1 MPTPQ
6 NYQTHSN
13 NLSANCWRIVWV
25 CLTILSNWR
34 WYGEAHWTLS
44 VQKDH
49 KVIFKW
55 CALLCMSLFP
65 SFHLSSQEPCIIW
78 LSFLVLMNKMIISQG
93 VFFIF
98 ILVLV
103 SWAATGV
110 KGQKIMSLTP
120 YLRNCTSY
128 DYGFWY
134 TCVKWSYLR
143 QFFGNF

>member
-1 MPTPQ
+1 MPAPQ

-34 WYGEAHWTLS
+34 WNAEAHWTLS

-103 SWAATGV
+103 FWAVTGV
-110 KGQKIMSLTP
+110 KGQKIVRNDKKFCRTL
-120 YLRNCTSY
+120 YLSKHTSY
-128 DYGFWY
+128 DCHLWY
-134 TCVKWSYLR
+134 TSVKW
-143 QFFGNF
+143 